1 MNLVVGF
8 APFILFALLSRLSA
22 DLALW
27 IAFAAAFVVTIR
39 DFVESPTL
47 RLLDAGSLALF
58 CLLALVRG
66 FLAPSLSLAVI
77 RFITETGLLLLL
89 AGSLAVRRPFSIDY
103 ARLDP
108 REAGWEPALF
118 LKVNY
123 LVSGVWAA
131 AFAAMAA
138 ADAAIIFDTTMQL
151 YVSIAVSVAALTGA
165 VTFTLLYPAQV
176 ASRSA
181 LPRQP

>member
-27 IAFAAAFVVTIR
+27 VAFAAAFVVTTR
-39 DFVESPTL
+39 DFVESSSL

-66 FLAPSLSLAVI
+66 FLAPSLSLVVV
-77 RFITETGLLLLL
+77 RFITETGLFLLL
-89 AGSLAVRRPFSIDY
+89 AGSLAIRRPFSIDY
-103 ARLDP
+103 ARQAP
-108 REAGWEPALF
+108 HEADWEPALF

-123 LVSGVWAA
+123 IVSAVWVL
-131 AFAAMAA
+131 AFAAMAI
-138 ADAAIIFDTTMQL
+138 ADGAITFNPNLQI
-151 YVSIAVSVAALTGA
+151 YGSIAVSVLALAGA
-165 VTFTLLYPAQV
+165 VTFTLLYPARV
-176 ASRSA
+176 AKRSA
-181 LPRQP
+181 LPPRA

>member
-27 IAFAAAFVVTIR
+27 IAFAVAFVVTTR
-39 DFVESPTL
+39 DFVESPSL

-58 CLLALVRG
+58 CVLALVRG
-66 FLAPSLSLAVI
+66 FLAPSLPLVAV
-77 RFITETGLLLLL
+77 RFIIEAALCLLLSVSLL
-89 AGSLAVRRPFSIDY
+89 LRRPFSIAY

-108 REAGWEPALF
+108 READWEPNLF

-123 LVSGVWAA
+123 IVSAVWVV
-131 AFAAMAA
+131 AFLAMAA
-138 ADAAIIFDTTMQL
+138 ADGAITVDPNIQL
-151 YVSIAVSVAALTGA
+151 YGSIAVSVAALAGA
-165 VTFTLLYPAQV
+165 ITFTLLYPARV
-176 ASRSA
+176 AKRSA
-181 LPRQP
+181 LPRSA